1 MNNRNKTKVI
11 IKYVFLVLFT
21 LFMLYPVI
29 WLLLGSVKPNNE
41 IFTPGSIF
49 PSTWLWGN
57 YIKGWFAIPGYS
69 FGVFF
74 LNTFKVVFFVVLGT
88 VMSTTM
94 AGYAFARLKFPFQK
108 TLFAIMMGTLMLPQ
122 QVLLVPRYVLY
133 SNLGWINSI
142 KPLTIPAFAAQFAG
156 AFFIYLMVQF
166 IRGIPRELD
175 EAAVIDGCGHIRI
188 FWNVILP
195 NCKPAIFS
203 IGLFAFMWSWN
214 DFLNQLLYINDVGS
228 FTVSLGLRMFLD
240 NAAAVSW
247 GSLFAMSILSIL
259 PLAIL
264 FFFAQRF
271 FVEGIATTGV
281 KG

>member
-1 MNNRNKTKVI
+1 MSITKKKF
-11 IKYVFLVLFT
+11 IKYIFLIIFT
-21 LFMLYPVI
+21 LIMLYPII
-29 WLLLGSVKPNNE
+29 WLFLGSVKANNE
-41 IFTPGSIF
+41 IFTVGSIF
-49 PSTWLWGN
+49 PSKWMWSN
-57 YIKGWFAIPGYS
+57 YIKGWNAIPGAS

-74 LNTFKVVFFVVLGT
+74 LNTFKLVFFVVMGT
-88 VMSTTM
+88 IISTTM
-94 AGYAFARLKFPFQK
+94 AGYAFARLRFPFQK
-108 TLFAIMMGTLMLPQ
+108 TLFWILMATLMLPQ

-133 SNLGWINSI
+133 SSLGWVNSY
-142 KPLTIPAFAAQFAG
+142 KPLTIPAFAAQFSG

-175 EAAVIDGCGHIRI
+175 EAAIVDGCGHFRI
-188 FWNVILP
+188 FWNIILP

-228 FTVSLGLRMFLD
+228 FTISLGLRMFLD

-247 GSLFAMSILSIL
+247 GSLFAMSILSLL

-264 FFFAQRF
+264 FFLAQRF